1 MAFVPVP
8 NTVQVEA
15 IYEWNGE
22 TVENVFYVESTAA
35 WSESGISDILEL
47 IRDII
52 GQDLLPTL
60 SSAIQLVRLVGT
72 LLTAVDSISV
82 VLNVS
87 PPMSGEVVAESLPN
101 NVAYTIT
108 FLTAQRGRSF
118 RGRNYVPGLT
128 IDSVV
133 SNNIVAGVRTALLAF
148 YTNLRAAIVSSGYE
162 MVVVSRISNGV
173 ERTTGVTTPIT
184 GFTTFDTTVDSQ
196 RRRLP
201 GRGA

>member
-15 IYEWNGE
+15 VYEWNGQ

-35 WSESGISDILEL
+35 WDENGITAILEL
-47 IRDII
+47 VRDTIA
-52 GQDLLPTL
+52 QDLIPTL

-72 LLTAVDSISV
+72 LLTAIDSISV
-82 VLNVS
+82 TLNVS
-87 PPMSGEVVAESLPN
+87 PPIGGEVVAESLPN
-101 NVAYTIT
+101 NVSYTIT

-128 IDSVV
+128 IDHVV
-133 SNNIVAGVRTALLAF
+133 SNTITPATRTALLAF
-148 YTNLRAAIVSSGYE
+148 YETLQAAIVSSGYT
-162 MVVVSRISNGV
+162 MVVVSRVSGGV
-173 ERTTGVTTPIT
+173 ERTTGVTTPII

-201 GRGA
+201 GRGS

>member
-15 IYEWNGE
+15 VYEWNGQ

-35 WSESGISDILEL
+35 WDENGITAILEL
-47 IRDII
+47 VRDTIA
-52 GQDLLPTL
+52 QDLIPTL

-72 LLTAVDSISV
+72 LLTAIDSISV
-82 VLNVS
+82 TLNVS
-87 PPMSGEVVAESLPN
+87 PPIGGEVVAESLPN
-101 NVAYTIT
+101 NVSYTIT

-128 IDSVV
+128 IDHVV
-133 SNNIVAGVRTALLAF
+133 SNTITPATRTALLAF
-148 YTNLRAAIVSSGYE
+148 YETLQAAIVSSGYT
-162 MVVVSRISNGV
+162 MVVVSRVSGGV
-173 ERTTGVTTPIT
+173 ERATGVTTPII

-201 GRGA
+201 GRGS